1 MFWVALTGGAS
12 KITILSHRGN
22 KFSYYFSST
31 RSKRRKSG
39 NMFLKSIYQI
49 VAERTLGSRLF
60 QFRYSPFLQDTSDK
74 YMCIAAM
81 KWLSNGGI
89 NRSWNTFLSFILF
102 SLSTDSADNLSPAG
116 FDVVEK
122 KGEID
127 STTKI
132 IRSPSTISINLFP
145 IFREDRP
152 TTWFLLNCILIKIER
167 SAKEGLS
174 RSSFFQ
180 RY

>member
-1 MFWVALTGGAS
+1 
-12 KITILSHRGN
+12 
-22 KFSYYFSST
+22 
-31 RSKRRKSG
+31 
-39 NMFLKSIYQI
+39 
-49 VAERTLGSRLF
+49 
-60 QFRYSPFLQDTSDK
+60 
-74 YMCIAAM
+74 M

-167 SAKEGLS
+167 RRGWVDPVSFRDIRVGEKVLAVFLIFKRFIFDRFMLNCIDWNCDVNFIPGITFSDFSENNNKTS
-174 RSSFFQ
+174 RFEQFSCSN
-180 RY
+180 